1 MSSVRRHR
9 LSSLVVAAALLCT
22 HALAHA
28 VDEPSLKAAFI
39 YNFGAFTTWPA
50 AQWDAHAEPT
60 LCIEPDVDAK
70 LRRAL
75 ASLDGKLL
83 HERPLRV
90 RTLAA
95 RAPITACLLLVRAA
109 PAPGAAPRAPVPAG
123 VLTVCDC
130 PAGDD
135 NASAMFHL
143 VLRGTHLQFEVDRE
157 AATDAGLAISSRLLR
172 LATTTR

>member
-1 MSSVRRHR
+1 MRTACHHR
-9 LSSLVVAAALLCT
+9 LSSFLVAGALLCS

-50 AQWDAHAEPT
+50 AQWEAQAEPT
-60 LCIEPDVDAK
+60 LCIEPDVDVN

-90 RTLAA
+90 RTLTK
-95 RAPITACLLLVRAA
+95 REPIAGCLLLVRAA
-109 PAPGAAPRAPVPAG
+109 QAPGARPRRPIPAG

-130 PAGDD
+130 PSGDD
-135 NASAMFHL
+135 DADAIFHL
-143 VLRGTHLQFEVDRE
+143 VLRGTHLQFEVDRDV
-157 AATDAGLAISSRLLR
+157 ATESGFAISSRLLR